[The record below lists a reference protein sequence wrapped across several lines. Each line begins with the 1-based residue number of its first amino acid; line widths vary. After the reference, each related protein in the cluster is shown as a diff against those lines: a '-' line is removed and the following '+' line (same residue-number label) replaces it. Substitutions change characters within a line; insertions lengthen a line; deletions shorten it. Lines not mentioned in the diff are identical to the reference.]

1 MNGLRV
7 FVVAMVCCNVAFAQN
22 YPTRPV
28 TIVVPFSAGGP
39 TDTIGRIMAER
50 MTKTLG
56 QTVVVENI
64 TGAGGNIGVGRVVRA
79 APDGYMVSIGHI
91 GPHVIN
97 GAMYKLDYDLLKDLA
112 PVGMF
117 VTNPQVIVSKNGLP
131 PKDLKSLIEYARST
145 PISIATGG
153 AGTPSHISGVF
164 FQKLTGGAAQIVH
177 YRGGAPSLQGLLT
190 GEIDLLIP
198 QPPLVLSLVRDGKI
212 RAYAVT
218 SGARICGHADHT
230 AIRRARHPDGRRSG
244 HAGLLHGG
252 VARTLGAGPHAARGH
267 RAAQLGDGRSRS
279 RRRRAQAPDG
289 SWPGN
294 PAQGQADAGSARCAP
309 QSRDRKVVADHQ
321 VGRDQGRLVFQS
333 GDAEQGYPV
342 IA

>member
-1 MNGLRV
+1 MNGIRV
-7 FVVAMVCCNVAFAQN
+7 FAVAAMVCCNVAFAQS

-56 QTVVVENI
+56 QTVVVEDI

-79 APDGYMVSIGHI
+79 APDGYMISIGHI

-97 GAMYKLDYDLLKDLA
+97 GAMYKLEYDLLKDLA

-131 PKDLKSLIEYARST
+131 SKDLKSLIEYARST

-153 AGTPSHISGVF
+153 AGTPSHISGVY
-164 FQKLTGGAAQIVH
+164 FQKLTGGTAQIVH
-177 YRGGAPSLQGLLT
+177 YRGGAPASADVMAGH
-190 GEIDLLIP
+190 IDVFFDQAVNALP
-198 QPPLVLSLVRDGKI
+198 QSRSGKV

-218 SGARICGHADHT
+218 QTARLSVAPDIPTVDEAGMPGYYMAVWHALWVPGRT
-230 AIRRARHPDGRRSG
+230 PPAVIARLNSAMVDAAADDGVRKRLMDLG
-244 HAGLLHGG
+244 QEILPRDRQTPEA
-252 VARTLGAGPHAARGH
+252 LGAHH
-267 RAAQLGDGRSRS
+267 KSEIEKW
-279 RRRRAQAPDG
+279 
-289 SWPGN
+289 WPIIKSAGIK
-294 PAQGQADAGSARCAP
+294 AD
-309 QSRDRKVVADHQ
+309 
-321 VGRDQGRLVFQS
+321 
-333 GDAEQGYPV
+333 
-342 IA
+342 